1 MHSRFAKGITQ
12 DFMGE
17 EKEDLL
23 RYSRSVMKIDNVDYF
38 IFGHR
43 HLPMTFNNGSN
54 GRIIFL
60 GDWFSDGS
68 YAEWDGSE
76 LYLKSFR

>member
-1 MHSRFAKGITQ
+1 
-12 DFMGE
+12 
-17 EKEDLL
+17 
-23 RYSRSVMKIDNVDYF
+23 MKIDNVDYF